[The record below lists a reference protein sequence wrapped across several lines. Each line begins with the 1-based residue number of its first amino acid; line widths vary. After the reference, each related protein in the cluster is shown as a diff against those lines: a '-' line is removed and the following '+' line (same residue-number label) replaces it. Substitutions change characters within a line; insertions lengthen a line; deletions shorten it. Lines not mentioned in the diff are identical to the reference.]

1 MENLSNE
8 QQITHNNA
16 EYCHICTKV
25 LSKKKNQVKVRD
37 HDHYTGKYRGP
48 AHLIC
53 NLRYSRQTNIPVYF
67 HN

>member
-25 LSKKKNQVKVRD
+25 LSKKKNQVK
-37 HDHYTGKYRGP
+37 KYVIMITTQ
-48 AHLIC
+48 A
-53 NLRYSRQTNIPVYF
+53 NIEDL
-67 HN
+67 HI